1 MRMLLIAAVTA
12 CAGALYAGVPVDAQ
26 ANSWIRIC
34 TNELTLAWDWDWEWV
49 PSSAMT
55 ATVTAKDTGGGILFN
70 QNISR
75 PTSSVTWNLS
85 NLIEPKVQSKRI
97 NVTLS
102 FPLINVMTASR
113 TATYELRQGS
123 FSPRVR
129 ACETNSAGWRR
140 FELPVTFD
148 FDARWFRNTS
158 QITYIQWKDVIN
170 PSIPLYPP
178 PYRQTWEGADGFLT
192 VTNGYLPESIYLAS
206 IHEYN
211 TRLAQCE
218 ICNMQGMMIFIR

>member
-1 MRMLLIAAVTA
+1 M
-12 CAGALYAGVPVDAQ
+12 
-26 ANSWIRIC
+26 
-34 TNELTLAWDWDWEWV
+34 
-49 PSSAMT
+49 
-55 ATVTAKDTGGGILFN
+55 
-70 QNISR
+70 
-75 PTSSVTWNLS
+75 TWNLS
-85 NLIEPKVQSKRI
+85 NLIEPKVQSKRV

-102 FPLINVMTASR
+102 FPRIAVMTASR
-113 TATYELRQGS
+113 TASYELRQGS

-148 FDARWFRNTS
+148 FNAQWFRNAS
-158 QITYIQWKDVIN
+158 QITYIQWKDVID
-170 PSIPLYPP
+170 PSIPLYVP
-178 PYRQTWEGADGFLT
+178 PYRNTWEGSDGFLT

-206 IHEYN
+206 IHEGN